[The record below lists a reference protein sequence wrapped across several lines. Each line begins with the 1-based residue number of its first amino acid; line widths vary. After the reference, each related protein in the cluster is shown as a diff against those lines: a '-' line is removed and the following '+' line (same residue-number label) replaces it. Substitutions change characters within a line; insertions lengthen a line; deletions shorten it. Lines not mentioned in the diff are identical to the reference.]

1 MKIDDCFRNLYDG
14 PFAQSVRKQNIENN
28 FRNKLLEYNRK
39 SFNLTRKEID
49 SLILSVASG
58 KNTYKDLKCIIPGL
72 NAPTMCS
79 YLSDEPK
86 TGPNQFKTYNLNRC
100 DSYFQFK
107 EIPDD
112 FYYLYKFKPTD
123 AFILNI
129 PGENRL
135 YELQKE
141 QQNVI
146 LSRQSISS
154 ANAAVLW
161 AKISVA
167 VSIGLFVLEKLL
179 D

>member
-58 KNTYKDLKCIIPGL
+58 KNTY
-72 NAPTMCS
+72 
-79 YLSDEPK
+79 
-86 TGPNQFKTYNLNRC
+86 
-100 DSYFQFK
+100 
-107 EIPDD
+107 DD

-167 VSIGLFVLEKLL
+167 VSIGLFVLERLL